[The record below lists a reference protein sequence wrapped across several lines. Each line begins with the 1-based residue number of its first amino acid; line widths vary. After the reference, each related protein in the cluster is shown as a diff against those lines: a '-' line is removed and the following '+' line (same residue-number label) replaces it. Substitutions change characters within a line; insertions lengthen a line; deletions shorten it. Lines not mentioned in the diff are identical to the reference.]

1 MGQLWDMYAW
11 AIPLIIKQVPWVIGI
26 ISIGNRFLVVFPVFH
41 IMVRI
46 LEIIDG
52 TKAFPTRR
60 NVPNGTQVSPIDTQN
75 YFLSYSH
82 SLMELPYS
90 VI

>member
-1 MGQLWDMYAW
+1 MGQLWDMYAG
-11 AIPLIIKQVPWVIGI
+11 AIRLIIEQVPWVVRI
-26 ISIGNRFLVVFPVFH
+26 ISIGNRFLVVFPLFH
-41 IMVRI
+41 IMVQI

-52 TKAFPTRR
+52 TNASPTLR
-60 NVPNGTQVSPIDTQN
+60 NVLSGPQVSPIDTQN